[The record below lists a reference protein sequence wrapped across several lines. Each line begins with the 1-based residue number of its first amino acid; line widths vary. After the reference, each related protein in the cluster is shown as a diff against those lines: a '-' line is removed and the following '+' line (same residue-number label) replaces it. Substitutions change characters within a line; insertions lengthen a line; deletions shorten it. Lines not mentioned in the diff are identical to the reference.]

1 MSYSNLNIEEIMSNI
16 KTAVKASKEKL
27 EINESQNYFNQIN
40 NDGHEVIELKQEIR
54 NNNQKWDIP
63 SEWIIT
69 SHRKGIGR
77 FIVFGKKVIRK
88 LLRWYI
94 NPSWDQQRDF
104 NASVTRS
111 INILSEILQNAFNKN
126 FILSLKLDENKAL
139 IEKHSAELVS
149 LNAKYDKSDMKL
161 ETIRNQIE
169 DIDYF
174 SELTFLNDRLR
185 RIERN
190 IRQIQN
196 VDLGKYKLSKTQ
208 LTNETSSA
216 PELDYLLF
224 EHRFRGD
231 REKIKERQNVYLKI
245 FKDKTPILDIGCGR
259 GEFVELMIENGIEAT
274 GIDINDDMVSYCR
287 DRNLPVIMAE
297 GIAYLDSIEN
307 NSLGGIFIAQVVEHL
322 KSDQIIYLITL
333 AHKKLKPQGALVIET
348 INPQVLYTFANQYY
362 LDLTHEK
369 PVHPKTLEF
378 IFQQVGFKN
387 NRFEF
392 MIPAKDMQIP
402 NLIISE
408 DLSSNIREF
417 NSAVDRLNQILYG
430 EQDYA
435 IIGIK

>member
-111 INILSEILQNAFNKN
+111 INILSEILQDTFNKN
-126 FILSLKLDENKAL
+126 SILSLRLDENKAL

-149 LNAKYDKSDMKL
+149 LNTKCDKSDMKL

-169 DIDYF
+169 AIDYF

-196 VDLGKYKLSKTQ
+196 VDLGKYKLSETQ
-208 LTNETSSA
+208 LTKETSSA

-259 GEFVELMIENGIEAT
+259 GEFIEMMIENGIEAT

-287 DRNLPVIMAE
+287 DRNLPVLMAE

-348 INPQVLYTFANQYY
+348 INPQVLYTFANQFY

-369 PVHPKTLEF
+369 PVHPHTLEF